1 MYLLEMWHS
10 IIAMK
15 WLISRIQAAWTNPFS
30 PTSLK
35 SLRTERN
42 NISKYKYQK
51 GQRLNSDSYLSL
63 LVLIFCRH
71 ALKLLR
77 LLLPK
82 QTRDSMHSCAV
93 LARRPHHSISNGAR
107 LLSWLLPIVSYNIW
121 HCGLAPNSG
130 GGLSLHAVT
139 RLWEDPPQDEDGLR
153 WQVCIRAARDVRHA
167 STSVHNSAGC
177 KKAPFSFST
186 ARGLCSVVFQCM
198 VGNGCTRAWRRWYTA
213 AWKDYASVVTFW
225 YENSCDSCLFC
236 TRFGRTTVALKIHIG
251 SIL

>member
-1 MYLLEMWHS
+1 MPYILQWNKESANNSSCTNVSARNVTQHHCNEVIDFQDTSSLDQS
-10 IIAMK
+10 I
-15 WLISRIQAAWTNPFS
+15 FS
-30 PTSLK
+30 TSLN
-35 SLRTERN
+35 SLQTERN

-93 LARRPHHSISNGAR
+93 LSRRPHHSISNGAR

-139 RLWEDPPQDEDGLR
+139 HL
-153 WQVCIRAARDVRHA
+153 
-167 STSVHNSAGC
+167 
-177 KKAPFSFST
+177 
-186 ARGLCSVVFQCM
+186 
-198 VGNGCTRAWRRWYTA
+198 
-213 AWKDYASVVTFW
+213 
-225 YENSCDSCLFC
+225 
-236 TRFGRTTVALKIHIG
+236 
-251 SIL
+251 